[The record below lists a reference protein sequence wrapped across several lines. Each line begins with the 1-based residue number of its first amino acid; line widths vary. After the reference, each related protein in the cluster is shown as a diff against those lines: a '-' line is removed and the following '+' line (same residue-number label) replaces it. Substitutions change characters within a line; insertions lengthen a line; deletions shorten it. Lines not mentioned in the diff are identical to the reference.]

1 MPKLF
6 NTVTKKYDFMPAS
19 YVGKFPY
26 ELVEEAPAAEPVV
39 IEKPKKSKKKA
50 EYIPNAVDS
59 DGDGKV
65 QDGTIFERPVGE
77 ELSPEKVTE
86 LSAGSEE

>member
-1 MPKLF
+1 MPKLK
-6 NTVTKKYDFMPAS
+6 NIITGRINWMPAS
-19 YVGKFPY
+19 YVGQYPY
-26 ELVEEAPAAEPVV
+26 ELVDEAPVVEPVE

-65 QDGTIFERPVGE
+65 QDGTVFERPVGE

>member
-1 MPKLF
+1 MPKLK
-6 NTVTKKYDFMPAS
+6 NTITGKINWMPAS
-19 YVGKFPY
+19 YVGQFPY
-26 ELVEEAPAAEPVV
+26 KLVDEAPVAEP
-39 IEKPKKSKKKA
+39 IEIQKSKKSKKKV
-50 EYIPNAVDS
+50 EYVPNAVDS

-65 QDGTIFERPVGE
+65 QDGTVFERPVGE